1 MSWKNL
7 SLLFLLAAMWGPSFV
22 FIKVAVETI
31 PPITMVFG
39 RVALAAILL
48 YLFLRLKNGRM
59 PTSRT
64 TWKHLTVVALT
75 HNTIPFVL
83 FAWGEQY
90 VDSAMA
96 SILNGTIPF
105 FTIILAH
112 FFTQDDRLTPAK
124 IAGVLVGFA
133 GLVVLVLPSFQG
145 GHRATAWGI
154 MALVLAAFLYGVAI
168 VYTRNHLRG
177 LPPLVAPTGQ
187 LILASLFLMPVMLL
201 VDQPWTMALPSLASI
216 MSMVALGVVGTA
228 LAFILYYRM
237 MERVGASYISMV
249 AYMIPVFGIIFGVLL
264 LGETITQ
271 AMVIGCALIL
281 LGVMIVNGLFN
292 GIRARRL
299 AHQAGGAD

>member
-1 MSWKNL
+1 MNWKNL

-48 YLFLRLKNGRM
+48 YLFLRLQNGRM
-59 PTSRT
+59 PSSRS
-64 TWKHLTVVALT
+64 TWKHMSVVALT

-96 SILNGTIPF
+96 SILNGTIPL

-124 IAGVLVGFA
+124 IGGVLVGFA
-133 GLVVLVLPSFQG
+133 GLVVLVLPTFQG
-145 GHRATAWGI
+145 GLQATAWGI
-154 MALVLAAFLYGVAI
+154 SALVLAAFLYGVAI

-187 LILASLFLMPVMLL
+187 LIMASLFLMPVMLL
-201 VDQPWTMALPSLASI
+201 VDQPWTLAMPSLPSIL
-216 MSMVALGVVGTA
+216 SMVALGVVGTA

-264 LGETITQ
+264 LDETITQ